1 MMEPDFGRA
10 RVMAQKVDN
19 DEALQES
26 IDCCPVDCIH
36 WVSLYATVLLSTCTD
51 ADLPTAAAAYN
62 VYSKISCLL
71 YNIVAVN
78 A

>member
-36 WVSLYATVLLSTCTD
+36 WVSLFPELCSVLNAWILICQLLLLHLIFKARLYACYTMLWQ
-51 ADLPTAAAAYN
+51 
-62 VYSKISCLL
+62 
-71 YNIVAVN
+71 
-78 A
+78 